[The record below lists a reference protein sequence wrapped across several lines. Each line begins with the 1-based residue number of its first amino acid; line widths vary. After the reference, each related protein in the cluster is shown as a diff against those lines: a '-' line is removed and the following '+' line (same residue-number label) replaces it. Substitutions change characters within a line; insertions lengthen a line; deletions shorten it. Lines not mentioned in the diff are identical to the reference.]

1 MTDTQPSPFVHNT
14 ELAAHTVTV
23 TTWIGLIV
31 NLALSVLKILAGTLG
46 NSRAVVADGLHSLSD
61 LISDFAVLAGVKI
74 WSKPADSR
82 HPYGHQRFET
92 LVTLFIGVLMVGTGI
107 GIAWDAFS
115 SWDKGNISSAEPVA
129 LVAALISIVT
139 KEGLFHWTLHKGKQ
153 VNSSALIAN
162 AWHHRSDALSSM
174 PAAIAVLV
182 SMFLPQFA
190 WIDLAGALII
200 ALFIL
205 FSAFK
210 ICSPALGSL
219 VDTGASEDIIER
231 LHELAVTVEG
241 VKGIHRLRTR
251 HHGGLFVDMHLHV
264 DGTLTVNQ
272 GHDIALAVEK
282 LLLEEGPQ
290 ILEVLIH
297 VDPWNETKQ

>member
-1 MTDTQPSPFVHNT
+1 M
-14 ELAAHTVTV
+14 
-23 TTWIGLIV
+23 GLIV
-31 NLALSVLKILAGTLG
+31 NLTLSALKILAGTLG

-74 WSKPADSR
+74 WSKPADR
-82 HPYGHQRFET
+82 CHPYGHQRFET
-92 LVTLFIGVLMVGTGI
+92 LVTLFIGLLMVATSI
-107 GIAWDAFS
+107 GIAWDAFA
-115 SWDKGNISSAEPVA
+115 SWDEGSIGSAEPIA
-129 LVAALISIVT
+129 LIAALISIVM
-139 KEGLFHWTLHKGKQ
+139 KEALFHWTLHKGKQ

-190 WIDLAGALII
+190 WIDLAGALVI

-205 FSAFK
+205 FSAFN

-219 VDTGASEDIIER
+219 VDSGASEEITEQ
-231 LHELAVTVEG
+231 LHELAVTVAG

-264 DGTLTVNQ
+264 DGSLTVSQ
-272 GHDIALAVEK
+272 GHDIALAVEQ
-282 LLLEEGPQ
+282 LLLEEGPH
-290 ILEVLIH
+290 IIEVLIH
-297 VDPWNETKQ
+297 VDPWHESQ